1 MQERRP
7 IKLGPIL
14 CALLVVA
21 CVLMVVVYQRE
32 GATGPIHSVQAAIAG
47 IVAPLQGPGEAVS
60 SAVDD
65 LGQAQSDGSADAETL
80 SALKEQ
86 NAQLRNLL
94 AQAEEYRLKA
104 QDLENLL
111 NLKDVYD
118 IDGMGAHVIGRST
131 DSWNQTI
138 TLDIGETSGRLKA
151 QDLENLLNLKD
162 VYDID
167 GMGAHVIGRS
177 TDSWNQTITLDIGE
191 TSGVKPGLTV
201 MGAYGVIGQ
210 VASVSDKS
218 CTVRLLTDPQSGV
231 AALIQSNRAEGIVR
245 GSLDGLLYLENVA
258 ADVSVEP
265 GDVVLTS
272 GLGGSYQ
279 RGLLIGSV
287 VKVEGRAGDATRTIV
302 VSPNDITHGYEDVI
316 VVFEA
321 SGDTG
326 NSGSSDEGSNKDE
339 GASS

>member
-138 TLDIGETSGRLKA
+138 TLDIGETSG
-151 QDLENLLNLKD
+151 
-162 VYDID
+162 
-167 GMGAHVIGRS
+167 
-177 TDSWNQTITLDIGE
+177 
-191 TSGVKPGLTV
+191 VKPGLTV

-210 VASVSDKS
+210 VASVSDRS
-218 CTVRLLTDPQSGV
+218 CIVRLLTDPQSGV

>member
-1 MQERRP
+1 MNNNRTL
-7 IKLGPIL
+7 KLGPII
-14 CALLVVA
+14 CALLVVV
-21 CVLMVVVYQRE
+21 CVFVVVVYQRE
-32 GATGPIHSVQAAIAG
+32 GAGGPIHSLQSAVAG
-47 IVAPLQGPGEAVS
+47 LIAPLQGPGEAAT

-65 LGQAQSDGSADAETL
+65 LGEAQADATADAETL
-80 SALKEQ
+80 SALKAQ
-86 NAQLRNLL
+86 NAELRNLL

-104 QDLENLL
+104 QDLEALL
-111 NLKDVYD
+111 NLKDIYE
-118 IDGMGAHVIGRST
+118 IEGMGAHVIG
-131 DSWNQTI
+131 
-138 TLDIGETSGRLKA
+138 K
-151 QDLENLLNLKD
+151 
-162 VYDID
+162 
-167 GMGAHVIGRS
+167 S

-201 MGAYGVIGQ
+201 MGSYGVVGQ
-210 VASVSDKS
+210 VATVSDKS

-245 GSLDGLLYLENVA
+245 GSLDGMLYLENVA
-258 ADVSVEP
+258 ADVVVEA

-287 VKVEGRAGDATRTIV
+287 VKVEGRPGDATRTIV

-326 NSGSSDEGSNKDE
+326 SSTGSDNSQGSDNDSSEGSE
-339 GASS
+339 G

>member
-7 IKLGPIL
+7 IKIGPIL
-14 CALLVVA
+14 SALQVVA

-138 TLDIGETSGRLKA
+138 TLDIGETSG
-151 QDLENLLNLKD
+151 
-162 VYDID
+162 
-167 GMGAHVIGRS
+167 
-177 TDSWNQTITLDIGE
+177 
-191 TSGVKPGLTV
+191 VKPGLTV

-218 CTVRLLTDPQSGV
+218 CIVRLLTDPQSGV

>member
-138 TLDIGETSGRLKA
+138 TLDIGK
-151 QDLENLLNLKD
+151 
-162 VYDID
+162 
-167 GMGAHVIGRS
+167 
-177 TDSWNQTITLDIGE
+177 

>member
-1 MQERRP
+1 MPERRP
-7 IKLGPIL
+7 LRTGPIL
-14 CALLVVA
+14 CALLLVL
-21 CVLMVVVYQRE
+21 CVLAVVVYQRE
-32 GATGPIHSVQAAIAG
+32 GVAGPLHSVQAAIAG
-47 IVAPLQGPGEAVS
+47 IVAPLQGPGEAATQ
-60 SAVDD
+60 AVDD
-65 LGQAQSDGSADAETL
+65 IGQAQGDATADAETL

-111 NLKDVYD
+111 NLKDIYE
-118 IDGMGAHVIGRST
+118 IEGMGAHVIGRST
-131 DSWNQTI
+131 DSWNQTL
-138 TLDIGETSGRLKA
+138 TLDIGES
-151 QDLENLLNLKD
+151 
-162 VYDID
+162 
-167 GMGAHVIGRS
+167 
-177 TDSWNQTITLDIGE
+177 
-191 TSGVKPGLTV
+191 SGVKPGLTV
-201 MGAYGVIGQ
+201 MGAYGVVGQ

-302 VSPNDITHGYEDVI
+302 VSPNDINHGYEDVI

-326 NSGSSDEGSNKDE
+326 SGSGGDSDSSGGEGQSDK
-339 GASS
+339 GAES

>member
-7 IKLGPIL
+7 LKLGPII
-14 CALLVVA
+14 CALLVIV

-32 GATGPIHSVQAAIAG
+32 GEAGPIHSLQAAVAG
-47 IVAPLQGPGEAVS
+47 FVAPLQGPGEAVS

-65 LGQAQSDGSADAETL
+65 IGQSQADTVADAETL

-86 NAQLRNLL
+86 NAQLRSLL

-138 TLDIGETSGRLKA
+138 TLDIGES
-151 QDLENLLNLKD
+151 
-162 VYDID
+162 
-167 GMGAHVIGRS
+167 
-177 TDSWNQTITLDIGE
+177 
-191 TSGVKPGLTV
+191 SGVRPGLTV
-201 MGAYGVIGQ
+201 MGAYGVVGQ

-218 CTVRLLTDPQSGV
+218 CIVRLLTDPQSGV

-326 NSGSSDEGSNKDE
+326 STGDSGDGAAGNE
-339 GASS
+339 GANG

>member
-1 MQERRP
+1 MRERRP
-7 IKLGPIL
+7 LRIGPIL
-14 CALLVVA
+14 CVLLLVV
-21 CVLMVVVYQRE
+21 CVLAVVVYQRE
-32 GATGPIHSVQAAIAG
+32 GAGGPLHSVQAAVAG
-47 IVAPLQGPGEAVS
+47 IIAPLQGPGEAAS
-60 SAVDD
+60 GAVDD
-65 LGQAQSDGSADAETL
+65 LGQAQADATANEETL
-80 SALKEQ
+80 SALKQQ
-86 NAQLRNLL
+86 NAELRNLL

-111 NLKDVYD
+111 NLKDIYE
-118 IDGMGAHVIGRST
+118 IEGMGAHVIGRST

-138 TLDIGETSGRLKA
+138 TLDIGES
-151 QDLENLLNLKD
+151 
-162 VYDID
+162 
-167 GMGAHVIGRS
+167 
-177 TDSWNQTITLDIGE
+177 
-191 TSGVKPGLTV
+191 SGVKPGLTV
-201 MGAYGVIGQ
+201 MGSYGVVGQ
-210 VASVSDKS
+210 VAAVADKS

-258 ADVSVEP
+258 ADVTVEP

-326 NSGSSDEGSNKDE
+326 SGSGDSGDDASGDKGAEG
-339 GASS
+339 

>member
-94 AQAEEYRLKA
+94 AQAEEY
-104 QDLENLL
+104 
-111 NLKDVYD
+111 
-118 IDGMGAHVIGRST
+118 
-131 DSWNQTI
+131 
-138 TLDIGETSGRLKA
+138 RLKA

>member
-1 MQERRP
+1 MRERRP
-7 IKLGPIL
+7 LRIGPIL
-14 CALLVVA
+14 CVLLLVV
-21 CVLMVVVYQRE
+21 CVLAVVVYQRE
-32 GATGPIHSVQAAIAG
+32 GATGPLHSVQAAVAG
-47 IVAPLQGPGEAVS
+47 IIAPLQGPGEAAS
-60 SAVDD
+60 GAVDD
-65 LGQAQSDGSADAETL
+65 LGQAQADATANEETL
-80 SALKEQ
+80 SALKQQ
-86 NAQLRNLL
+86 NAELRNLL

-111 NLKDVYD
+111 NLKDIYE
-118 IDGMGAHVIGRST
+118 IEGMGAHVIGRST

-138 TLDIGETSGRLKA
+138 TLDIGES
-151 QDLENLLNLKD
+151 
-162 VYDID
+162 
-167 GMGAHVIGRS
+167 
-177 TDSWNQTITLDIGE
+177 
-191 TSGVKPGLTV
+191 SGVKPGLTV
-201 MGAYGVIGQ
+201 MGSYGVVGQ
-210 VASVSDKS
+210 VASVADKS

-258 ADVSVEP
+258 ADVTVEP

-326 NSGSSDEGSNKDE
+326 TNGDSGDDASGDKGAEG
-339 GASS
+339 

>member
-1 MQERRP
+1 MRERRP
-7 IKLGPIL
+7 LRIGPIL
-14 CALLVVA
+14 CALLVVV
-21 CVLMVVVYQRE
+21 CVLAVVVYQRE
-32 GATGPIHSVQAAIAG
+32 GATGPLHSVQAAVAG
-47 IVAPLQGPGEAVS
+47 IIAPLQGPGEAAS
-60 SAVDD
+60 GAVDD
-65 LGQAQSDGSADAETL
+65 LGQAQADASASEETL
-80 SALKEQ
+80 SALKQQ
-86 NAQLRNLL
+86 NAELRNLL

-111 NLKDVYD
+111 NLKDIYE
-118 IDGMGAHVIGRST
+118 IEGMGAHVIGRST

-138 TLDIGETSGRLKA
+138 TLDIGES
-151 QDLENLLNLKD
+151 
-162 VYDID
+162 
-167 GMGAHVIGRS
+167 
-177 TDSWNQTITLDIGE
+177 
-191 TSGVKPGLTV
+191 SGVKPGLTV
-201 MGAYGVIGQ
+201 MGSYGVVGQ
-210 VASVSDKS
+210 VASVADRS

-258 ADVSVEP
+258 ADVTVEP

-326 NSGSSDEGSNKDE
+326 GDEGPGDGTSGDRGAE
-339 GASS
+339 G

>member
-14 CALLVVA
+14 CALLVVV

-138 TLDIGETSGRLKA
+138 TLDIGETSG
-151 QDLENLLNLKD
+151 
-162 VYDID
+162 
-167 GMGAHVIGRS
+167 
-177 TDSWNQTITLDIGE
+177 
-191 TSGVKPGLTV
+191 VKPGLTV

-218 CTVRLLTDPQSGV
+218 CIVRLLTDPQSGV

>member
-138 TLDIGETSGRLKA
+138 TLDIGETSG
-151 QDLENLLNLKD
+151 
-162 VYDID
+162 
-167 GMGAHVIGRS
+167 
-177 TDSWNQTITLDIGE
+177 
-191 TSGVKPGLTV
+191 VKPGLTV

-218 CTVRLLTDPQSGV
+218 CIVRLLTDPQSGV

>member
-138 TLDIGETSGRLKA
+138 TLDIGETSG
-151 QDLENLLNLKD
+151 
-162 VYDID
+162 
-167 GMGAHVIGRS
+167 
-177 TDSWNQTITLDIGE
+177 
-191 TSGVKPGLTV
+191 VKPGLTV
-201 MGAYGVIGQ
+201 MGAYGVVGQ

>member
-1 MQERRP
+1 
-7 IKLGPIL
+7 
-14 CALLVVA
+14 
-21 CVLMVVVYQRE
+21 MVVVYQRE

-138 TLDIGETSGRLKA
+138 TLDIGETSG
-151 QDLENLLNLKD
+151 
-162 VYDID
+162 
-167 GMGAHVIGRS
+167 
-177 TDSWNQTITLDIGE
+177 
-191 TSGVKPGLTV
+191 VKPGLTV

-218 CTVRLLTDPQSGV
+218 CIVRLLTDPQSGV

>member
-138 TLDIGETSGRLKA
+138 TLDIGETSG
-151 QDLENLLNLKD
+151 
-162 VYDID
+162 
-167 GMGAHVIGRS
+167 
-177 TDSWNQTITLDIGE
+177 
-191 TSGVKPGLTV
+191 VKPGLTV

-218 CTVRLLTDPQSGV
+218 CIVRLLTDPQSGV

-326 NSGSSDEGSNKDE
+326 NSGSSDEGSSKDE